1 MIKMIEKKIVSLLIE
16 KNVIPE
22 VEEIEIIKSLK
33 EKQKEELKKI
43 LENLPL
49 KDFESIKKNLKEFFK
64 IFNYNIDEKKYYE
77 IKKKL
82 IVKYG
87 KNLFENYTT
96 FFLEE
101 AKKTEETKL
110 EKNKEEKER
119 KTIAEEQTKKT
130 SKETITE
137 KTKTTPITKTSQPIQ
152 TAEKTESNEKKLN
165 TIIIDE
171 KLKELPKENE
181 DYKIIFEYK
190 EFIKKRSVQDF
201 TLMFNKRLE
210 QISNILKNRTE
221 LANALPSRIL
231 LQNNKGEKHSF
242 IGMVNDIQE
251 TKNGHYIITV
261 EDKYNQIKM
270 FISKNNKE
278 LIEKAKEI
286 TFDEV
291 LGFRGTLGEGLF
303 YVDDIIWPDIPLD
316 RQIKYSNE
324 DINAVFISD
333 LQFGSIDFLKEEF
346 ERFLEWINGNTE
358 DEELNNLA
366 KKTKYLFIVGDLVD
380 GVGIYPGQD
389 EELVYKD
396 IYEQF
401 QKLAELLN
409 KVPKNIMIFAIPGNH
424 DPVRL
429 AEPQPAINR
438 RIIKPL
444 LELKNFRMLTN
455 PSIVRIGMNE
465 KFSGIDV
472 LLYHGFS
479 YDYYTQNI
487 DLIRLKGGYDAPLE
501 IMKYLLKRRHL
512 APTHT
517 STVYVPDPRKDHL
530 VIETIPDIFVSGHIH
545 RARAGNYK
553 SVTLIQSS
561 TWQGMTK
568 FMEKTGHIPEPAKAF
583 VVNLKTRNVKELD
596 FSQ

>member
-1 MIKMIEKKIVSLLIE
+1 MIEKKIVSLLIE

-22 VEEIEIIKSLK
+22 IEEVEIIKKLK
-33 EKQKEELKKI
+33 EEQKKNLYEI
-43 LENLPL
+43 LTLLPK
-49 KDFESIKKNLKEFFK
+49 KDFESIKKNLKDFFK
-64 IFNYNIDEKKYYE
+64 IFEYNLDEKKYYE
-77 IKKKL
+77 IKKII

-87 KNLFENYTT
+87 KQIYEKYTELFLKTIKE
-96 FFLEE
+96 LEE
-101 AKKTEETKL
+101 KNKKTIEE
-110 EKNKEEKER
+110 NKEEKTEL
-119 KTIAEEQTKKT
+119 KEDKEEEQEKQ
-130 SKETITE
+130 KEQKE
-137 KTKTTPITKTSQPIQ
+137 YFEEQKTKEEFENKNLTFDIK
-152 TAEKTESNEKKLN
+152 EKKQ
-165 TIIIDE
+165 D
-171 KLKELPKENE
+171 LPKENE
-181 DYKIIFEYK
+181 NYKIIFEYQ
-190 EFIKKRSVQDF
+190 EFIKKRDVQDF

-210 QISNILKNRTE
+210 QISKMLKNRTE
-221 LANALPSRIL
+221 LSNALPSRIL
-231 LQNNKGEKHSF
+231 KNNNTSREKASF
-242 IGMVNDIQE
+242 IGMVNEIQE
-251 TKNGHYIITV
+251 TKNGHIIITA
-261 EDKYNQIKM
+261 EDKHGEIK
-270 FISKNNKE
+270 FLVSKNNKE
-278 LIEKAKEI
+278 LLEKAKEI
-286 TFDEV
+286 TYDEV

-333 LQFGSIDFLKEEF
+333 LQFGSIDFLKEQF
-346 ERFLEWINGNTE
+346 EKFLEWINAKTE
-358 DEELNNLA
+358 DEELNELA

-401 QKLAELLN
+401 QKLAELLDRI
-409 KVPKNIMIFAIPGNH
+409 PKNIMIFAIPGNH

-429 AEPQPAINR
+429 AEPQPIINR

-479 YDYYTQNI
+479 YDYYAQNI
-487 DLIRLKGGYDAPLE
+487 DSIRLKGGYDAPLE

-517 STVYVPDPRKDHL
+517 STVYVPDPRKDYL

-553 SVTLIQSS
+553 SVTLIESS
-561 TWQGMTK
+561 CWQGMTK

-596 FSQ
+596 FNK

>member
-1 MIKMIEKKIVSLLIE
+1 MIEKKIVSLLIE

-22 VEEIEIIKSLK
+22 IEEVEIIKSLK
-33 EKQKEELKKI
+33 EEQKNNLYEI
-43 LENLPL
+43 LQLLPN

-64 IFNYNIDEKKYYE
+64 IFEYNIDEKKYYE
-77 IKKKL
+77 IKKII

-87 KNLFENYTT
+87 REIYEKYAELFLKTIKEI
-96 FFLEE
+96 EE
-101 AKKTEETKL
+101 KKQNKTIEEKQKQEKKTEL
-110 EKNKEEKER
+110 SEE
-119 KTIAEEQTKKT
+119 TKKT
-130 SKETITE
+130 DEKKYEENIEE
-137 KTKTTPITKTSQPIQ
+137 KTTTERI
-152 TAEKTESNEKKLN
+152 E
-165 TIIIDE
+165 
-171 KLKELPKENE
+171 ELPKENE
-181 DYKIIFEYK
+181 NYKIIFEYK
-190 EFIKKRSVQDF
+190 EFIKKRDIQDF

-221 LANALPSRIL
+221 LSNALPSRML
-231 LQNNKGEKHSF
+231 KNNNKEKISF
-242 IGMVNDIQE
+242 IGMVNEIQE
-251 TKNGHYIITV
+251 TKNGHIIITA
-261 EDKYNQIKM
+261 EDKHGEIK
-270 FISKNNKE
+270 FLVSKNNKE
-278 LIEKAKEI
+278 LLEKAKEI
-286 TFDEV
+286 TYDEV
-291 LGFRGTLGEGLF
+291 LGFRGTSGEGLF
-303 YVDDIIWPDIPLD
+303 YLEDIIWPDIPLD

-333 LQFGSIDFLKEEF
+333 LQFGSIDFLKEKF
-346 ERFLEWINGNTE
+346 ENFLEWINAKTE
-358 DEELNNLA
+358 DEELNKIA
-366 KKTKYLFIVGDLVD
+366 EKTKYLFIVGDLVD

-401 QKLAELLN
+401 QKLAELLDRI
-409 KVPKNIMIFAIPGNH
+409 PKNIMIFAIPGNH

-429 AEPQPAINR
+429 AEPQPVINR
-438 RIIKPL
+438 KIIKPL

-479 YDYYTQNI
+479 YDYYAQNI

-530 VIETIPDIFVSGHIH
+530 VIENIPDIFVSGHIH
-545 RARAGNYK
+545 RARAGTYK
-553 SVTLIQSS
+553 SVTLIESS
-561 TWQGMTK
+561 CWQGMTK

-583 VVNLKTRNVKELD
+583 VVNLKTRSVKELD
-596 FSQ
+596 FN

>member
-1 MIKMIEKKIVSLLIE
+1 
-16 KNVIPE
+16 
-22 VEEIEIIKSLK
+22 
-33 EKQKEELKKI
+33 
-43 LENLPL
+43 
-49 KDFESIKKNLKEFFK
+49 
-64 IFNYNIDEKKYYE
+64 
-77 IKKKL
+77 
-82 IVKYG
+82 
-87 KNLFENYTT
+87 
-96 FFLEE
+96 
-101 AKKTEETKL
+101 
-110 EKNKEEKER
+110 
-119 KTIAEEQTKKT
+119 
-130 SKETITE
+130 
-137 KTKTTPITKTSQPIQ
+137 
-152 TAEKTESNEKKLN
+152 
-165 TIIIDE
+165 
-171 KLKELPKENE
+171 
-181 DYKIIFEYK
+181 
-190 EFIKKRSVQDF
+190 
-201 TLMFNKRLE
+201 MFNKRLE

-242 IGMVNDIQE
+242 IGLVNDIQE

-291 LGFRGTLGEGLF
+291 LGFRGTIGEGLF

-333 LQFGSIDFLKEEF
+333 LQFGSIDFLKESF

-358 DEELNNLA
+358 DEELNTLA

-409 KVPKNIMIFAIPGNH
+409 KIPKNIMIFAIPGNH

-429 AEPQPAINR
+429 AEPQPVINR

-479 YDYYTQNI
+479 YDYYAQNI

-517 STVYVPDPRKDHL
+517 STIYVPDPRKDHL
-530 VIETIPDIFVSGHIH
+530 VIENIPDIFVSGHIH

-553 SVTLIQSS
+553 SVTLIESS
-561 TWQGMTK
+561 CWQGMTK
-568 FMEKTGHIPEPAKAF
+568 FMEKTGHIPEPSKAF
-583 VVNLKTRNVKELD
+583 VVNLKTRKVKELD